1 MTVTDISREPQK
13 PEIIRLAAYCRVSSK
28 SADQLHSFA
37 AQIRYYKDYERKNP
51 QYKLVDV
58 YADEGLSGTDM
69 KKRDELNRLIRDC
82 KLGKIDRIITKSVS
96 RFARNTQELLIA
108 LRGLKE
114 MGVSIYFEEQ
124 GIDSDKMNMEMLV
137 TFPGMAAQQESVTI
151 SDNMRWSYQK
161 RMESGEFNCCAPA
174 YGYDLVDGQLIV
186 KEDEAAVIR
195 RIFDLYLQ
203 GIGKQN
209 IANIL
214 NAEGVLRRYGQ
225 KKWYHNTVNYV
236 INNERYMGDALL
248 QKKFTTDTLPFR
260 KKRNRGE
267 KPQYYVENSNP
278 PIVSRET
285 YQAAQELQKS
295 RNISHK
301 RSGTYILTGILHCPE
316 CDRTFRR
323 LLLNGTAYW
332 LCSGK
337 ASGTTDCQ
345 SRRVRENAVYDTFCL
360 MVDKL
365 AAHRQDLLGTL
376 ICQLEI
382 MQSHNVESQER
393 IRQIDKQIADLSAQ
407 NLVVARLHT
416 NGVLNATDFAAQ
428 SSVISNKI
436 NALRLDRKKVLAKDE
451 DDELIDTLKSL
462 DDTLAEYVPGTPFN
476 QQLFEQ
482 IVQSITVVDNTQL
495 SFHLIGGLALSEQ
508 IPENA
513 RCGTA

>member
-1 MTVTDISREPQK
+1 MTVTDISRK
-13 PEIIRLAAYCRVSSK
+13 PDTPKVIRLGAYCRVSSN

-51 QYKLVDV
+51 PYKLVDV

-96 RFARNTQELLIA
+96 RFARNTQELLVA
-108 LRGLKE
+108 LRSLKE

-124 GIDSDKMNMEMLV
+124 GIDSDKMNMEVLV

-214 NAEGVLRRYGQ
+214 NAEGVPRRYGQ

-248 QKKFTTDTLPFR
+248 QKKFTTDTLPFK

-301 RSGTYILTGILHCPE
+301 HGG
-316 CDRTFRR
+316 
-323 LLLNGTAYW
+323 
-332 LCSGK
+332 
-337 ASGTTDCQ
+337 
-345 SRRVRENAVYDTFCL
+345 VYVL
-360 MVDKL
+360 S
-365 AAHRQDLLGTL
+365 L
-376 ICQLEI
+376 IHI
-382 MQSHNVESQER
+382 
-393 IRQIDKQIADLSAQ
+393 
-407 NLVVARLHT
+407 
-416 NGVLNATDFAAQ
+416 
-428 SSVISNKI
+428 
-436 NALRLDRKKVLAKDE
+436 
-451 DDELIDTLKSL
+451 
-462 DDTLAEYVPGTPFN
+462 
-476 QQLFEQ
+476 
-482 IVQSITVVDNTQL
+482 
-495 SFHLIGGLALSEQ
+495 
-508 IPENA
+508 
-513 RCGTA
+513 

>member
-13 PEIIRLAAYCRVSSK
+13 TEVIRLAAYCRVSSK
-28 SADQLHSFA
+28 SVDQLHSFA
-37 AQIRYYKDYERKNP
+37 AQIRYYKDYEGKNP

-69 KKRDELNRLIRDC
+69 KKRDEQNRLIRDC
-82 KLGKIDRIITKSVS
+82 KLGKIDRIVTKSVS
-96 RFARNTQELLIA
+96 RFARNTQELLVV
-108 LRGLKE
+108 LRTLKE
-114 MGVSIYFEEQ
+114 LGVSIFFEEQ
-124 GIDSDKMNMEMLV
+124 GIDSNKMNMEMLV
-137 TFPGMAAQQESVTI
+137 TFPGMAAQQESVNI
-151 SDNMRWSYQK
+151 SDHLRRSYQM

-174 YGYDLVDGQLIV
+174 YGYDLVDGQLVV
-186 KEDEAAVIR
+186 KEDEAVVIR

-203 GIGKQN
+203 EIGKQN

-214 NAEGVLRRYGQ
+214 NAEGVPRRYAQ
-225 KKWYHNTVNYV
+225 KKWYHNTINYV

-248 QKKFTTDTLPFR
+248 QKKFTTDTLPF
-260 KKRNRGE
+260 KKKKNRGE

-278 PIVSRET
+278 PIVSKEV
-285 YQAAQELQKS
+285 YQAAQELQKA
-295 RNISHK
+295 RNVSHK
-301 RSGTYILTGILHCPE
+301 HEGDYPLTGVLHCPE
-316 CDRTFRR
+316 CGRTFRR

-337 ASGTTDCQ
+337 AAGATDCQ
-345 SRRVRENAVYDTFCL
+345 SRRVRENAIFDTFCL

-365 AAHRQDLLGTL
+365 ASHRQDLLGTL
-376 ICQLEI
+376 IQQLEV
-382 MQSHNVESQER
+382 MQNHGSESQEK

-436 NALRLDRKKVLAKDE
+436 NALRLDRKKALSEDE
-451 DDELIDTLKSL
+451 DDELIFTLKSL
-462 DDTLAEYVPGTPFN
+462 DDTLAGYVPGSPFS
-476 QQLFEQ
+476 QALFEE
-482 IVQSITVVDNTQL
+482 IVQSITVVDNAHLT
-495 SFHLIGGLALSEQ
+495 FHLVGGLALTEQ

-513 RCGTA
+513 RCCTA

>member
-1 MTVTDISREPQK
+1 MTVTDISRK
-13 PEIIRLAAYCRVSSK
+13 PDIPKVIRLGAYCRVSSN

-51 QYKLVDV
+51 QYRLVDV

-82 KLGKIDRIITKSVS
+82 KLGKVDRIITKSVS
-96 RFARNTQELLIA
+96 RFARNTQELLVA
-108 LRGLKE
+108 LRSLKE

-137 TFPGMAAQQESVTI
+137 TFPGMAAQQESITI

-161 RMESGEFNCCAPA
+161 RMESGEFNCNAPA
-174 YGYDLVDGQLIV
+174 YGFEMVDGLLAV

-214 NAEGVLRRYGQ
+214 NAERVPRRYSQ
-225 KKWYHNTVNYV
+225 KKWYHHTIDYV
-236 INNERYMGDALL
+236 LNNERYMGDALL

-260 KKRNRGE
+260 QVRNCGE

-278 PIVSRET
+278 PIISKEI
-285 YQAAQELQKS
+285 YYAAQRLQKV
-295 RNISHK
+295 
-301 RSGTYILTGILHCPE
+301 RSNADRKVNKYLLSGLLQCPD
-316 CDRTFRR
+316 CGRSFRR
-323 LLLNGTAYW
+323 QLVNGTVYW
-332 LCSGK
+332 LCNGRAAGATKCSN
-337 ASGTTDCQ
+337 
-345 SRRVRENAVYDTFCL
+345 RRVRENAVYDTFCL

-365 AAHRQDLLGTL
+365 AAHRQNLLGTL
-376 ICQLEI
+376 IHQLEL
-382 MQSHNVESQER
+382 MQSRNVESQDR

-416 NGVLNATDFAAQ
+416 NGILNATDFAAQ

-436 NALRLDRKKVLAKDE
+436 NALRLDRRKALAEDG
-451 DDELIDTLKSL
+451 DDELMDTLKSL
-462 DDTLAEYVPGTPFN
+462 DDILAEYVPGTPFD

-482 IVQSITVVDNTQL
+482 IVQSITVVDNAQL
-495 SFHLIGGLALSEQ
+495 AFHLIGGLALTEK

>member
-1 MTVTDISREPQK
+1 MTVTDISRK
-13 PEIIRLAAYCRVSSK
+13 PDTPKVIRLGAYCRVSSN

-51 QYKLVDV
+51 QYRLVDV
-58 YADEGLSGTDM
+58 YADEGLTGTDM
-69 KKRDELNRLIRDC
+69 KKRDELNRLIHDC

-96 RFARNTQELLIA
+96 RFARNTQELLVA

-137 TFPGMAAQQESVTI
+137 TFPGMAAQQESVNI
-151 SDNMRWSYQK
+151 SDHMRKSYQM
-161 RMESGEFNCCAPA
+161 RMESGDFNCCAPA
-174 YGYDLVDGQLIV
+174 YGYELVDGQLVI

-214 NAEGVLRRYGQ
+214 NAEGVPRRYGQ

-278 PIVSRET
+278 PIVRRET
-285 YQAAQELQKS
+285 YQAAQKLQKS

-301 RSGTYILTGILHCPE
+301 HGGTYILTGILRCPE

-337 ASGTTDCQ
+337 ASSTTDCQ
-345 SRRVRENAVYDTFCL
+345 SRRVRENAVYDIFCL

-365 AAHRQDLLGTL
+365 SDHRQNLLGML
-376 ICQLEI
+376 IHQLEL
-382 MQSHNVESQER
+382 MRNHGGENQEK

-436 NALRLDRKKVLAKDE
+436 NALRLDRRKALAEDE
-451 DDELIDTLKSL
+451 DDELIYTLKSL
-462 DDTLAEYVPGTPFN
+462 DDTLAEYVPGTPFD
-476 QQLFEQ
+476 QQLFKQ
-482 IVQSITVVDNTQL
+482 IVQIITVVDNARLT
-495 SFHLIGGLALSEQ
+495 FNLIGGLTLNEL